1 MPLFARH
8 EIVHLRSSHR
18 MARKTLQDES
28 EPSLQRCLRV
38 KELQMT
44 PGDGVTQWDARAYLS
59 DESAERFYLFGKG
72 LTAVLRLLRVSHR
85 VEVMAATARDLLG
98 DIDFDPAELH
108 AKYLHERDKRIRPDG
123 NEQYVEIT
131 DRFASFGDDP
141 WADASFEREPLT
153 DHVDVVIVGGGFG
166 GLLAAAHLREIG
178 VKRIRLIDAAGDVGG
193 TWYWNRYPGA
203 ACDVQSYIYLPLLE
217 ELGAMPQHKY
227 SFAPEIMEHS
237 RRIARHYD
245 LYDDACF
252 QTGVTSMEW
261 DDGESR
267 WTVFT
272 DRNDEMTANI
282 VVLATGPLNRPKLPG
297 IAGITSFEGHMFH
310 TSRWDYDYTGG
321 DTYGGLIGLSDKRV
335 AIIGTGATAVQCVP
349 HLADSAKELFVFQRT
364 PSSVDVRD
372 NAPTDTDWFESL
384 EPGWQKRYMENF
396 TALVSG
402 YDEPEDL
409 VGDGWTEIFR
419 GLTGIAAKD
428 ASRRLGR
435 RLDPRE
441 KEEMMELLDYRKMNG
456 VRNRVQTTVVNPST
470 AAALQP
476 WYRQFC
482 KRPCFHDSYLPA
494 FNSSNVT
501 LVDTDGQGVER
512 ITPNGVV
519 VNGVEHEVDCIVF
532 STGFE
537 YGTSYTRRAGF
548 DVTGRNGETLSE
560 HWADGVRTF
569 HGMHAHGFP
578 NMAFIGFVQTATTV
592 NIPHALAE
600 QSAHFAHVVA
610 ESRARGASVIEATP
624 QSEQEWLT
632 EIERTAVRARK
643 FYEECTPGYY
653 NNEGH
658 VTDGTG
664 FAAGM
669 YGAGPIKFFDLLA
682 RWRDEGGL
690 SGLQLR

>member
-1 MPLFARH
+1 
-8 EIVHLRSSHR
+8 
-18 MARKTLQDES
+18 
-28 EPSLQRCLRV
+28 
-38 KELQMT
+38 
-44 PGDGVTQWDARAYLS
+44 
-59 DESAERFYLFGKG
+59 
-72 LTAVLRLLRVSHR
+72 
-85 VEVMAATARDLLG
+85 LLG

-108 AKYLHERDKRIRPDG
+108 SKYMHERDKRIRPDG
-123 NEQYVEIT
+123 NEQYVEIAE
-131 DRFASFGDDP
+131 RFASFGDDP
-141 WADASFEREPLT
+141 WVDHTFTRDPLT

-166 GLLAAAHLREIG
+166 GLLAAAKLREAG
-178 VKRIRLIDAAGDVGG
+178 VERIRLIDSAGDVGG

-237 RRIARHYD
+237 RRIARHYN
-245 LYDDACF
+245 LYEDACF

-261 DDGESR
+261 DEENSR
-267 WTVFT
+267 WTIFT
-272 DRNDEMTANI
+272 DRNDEMTASI

-297 IAGITSFEGHMFH
+297 IKGISSFGGHMFH

-321 DTYGGLIGLSDKRV
+321 DTYGGLIGLADKRV
-335 AIIGTGATAVQCVP
+335 AIIGTGATAVQCIP

-372 NAPTDTDWFESL
+372 NAPTDTEWFSSL

-409 VGDGWTEIFR
+409 IGDGWTEIFR

-435 RLDPRE
+435 RLEPQE

-456 VRNRVQTTVVNPST
+456 VRNRVTTTVVDPST
-470 AAALQP
+470 ASALQP

-494 FNSSNVT
+494 FNSPSVT
-501 LVDTDGQGVER
+501 LVDTNGKGVEE
-512 ITPNGVV
+512 ITERGIVV
-519 VNGVEHEVDCIVF
+519 DGVEYEVDCIVF

-548 DVTGRNGETLSE
+548 DITGRNGQTLSE
-560 HWADGVRTF
+560 HWADGARTF
-569 HGMHAHGFP
+569 HGMQSHGFP
-578 NMAFIGFVQTATTV
+578 NMGFIGLIQTATTV

-600 QSAHFAHVVA
+600 QAAHFAHIVS
-610 ESRARGASVIEATP
+610 ESKARNASVIEATP
-624 QSEQEWLT
+624 QAEEEWLA
-632 EIERTAVRARK
+632 EIE
-643 FYEECTPGYY
+643 
-653 NNEGH
+653 
-658 VTDGTG
+658 
-664 FAAGM
+664 
-669 YGAGPIKFFDLLA
+669 
-682 RWRDEGGL
+682 
-690 SGLQLR
+690 

>member
-28 EPSLQRCLRV
+28 EPSLQRCLRA

-237 RRIARHYD
+237 RRIARHFD

-321 DTYGGLIGLSDKRV
+321 DTYGGLVGLSDKRV

>member
-28 EPSLQRCLRV
+28 EPSLQRCLRA

-166 GLLAAAHLREIG
+166 GLLAAARLREIG

>member
-28 EPSLQRCLRV
+28 EPSLQRCLRA

-203 ACDVQSYIYLPLLE
+203 ACDVQSYISLPLLE

-237 RRIARHYD
+237 RRIARHFD

-456 VRNRVQTTVVNPST
+456 VRNRVQTTVVDPST